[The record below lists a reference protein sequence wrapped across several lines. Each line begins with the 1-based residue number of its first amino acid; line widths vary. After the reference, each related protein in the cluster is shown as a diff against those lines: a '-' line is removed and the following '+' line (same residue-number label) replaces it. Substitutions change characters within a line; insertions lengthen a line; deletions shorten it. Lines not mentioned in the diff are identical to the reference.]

1 MPSRTPRAV
10 VRMSAIRVAL
20 TVLTLSLAGC
30 GVETAGT
37 AATVGV
43 SQTKAIERGRE
54 VQEQVQQEL
63 QKSAE
68 QAQQR
73 ADPLANGY

>member
-1 MPSRTPRAV
+1 MLRVQPGSVLRLVTPAALAV
-10 VRMSAIRVAL
+10 L
-20 TVLTLSLAGC
+20 TVSLVAC

-37 AATVGV
+37 AAAVGV

-54 VQEQVQQEL
+54 VQQQVQQQL
-63 QKSAE
+63 QNSTE